1 MNESDDSGAPAIP
14 RLMLTADEV
23 ATALGIGRT
32 RVFDTY
38 GYWRTEER
46 QDRQIASGYPPRLR
60 RVHRPVAGALIAAG
74 VVPLPVTAMLRTWVA
89 TVANLQ
95 SLMGQ

>member
-32 RVFDTY
+32 RVFNLMAT
-38 GYWRTEER
+38 GELKSVKIGR
-46 QDRQIASGYPPRLR
+46 SR
-60 RVHRPVAGALIAAG
+60 RVTLRDCEEFIAQ
-74 VVPLPVTAMLRTWVA
+74 LRER
-89 TVANLQ
+89 
-95 SLMGQ
+95 